1 MLYNDYYEKK
11 KTARLIINS
20 NRQDIH
26 QYTSI
31 VMGGAMAIG
40 VVSLAVGICGVVACS
55 KWKFPVRKW
64 KTIFIMVRSPN
75 DNEIFK
81 IVVRYC
87 FTKPIF
93 LKFLQRPKQSIT

>member
-1 MLYNDYYEKK
+1 MIFRKK
-11 KTARLIINS
+11 KPLLIINS

-26 QYTSI
+26 QYTSV

-40 VVSLAVGICGVVACS
+40 VVSLAMGICGVVACS
-55 KWKFPVRKW
+55 KWKFPGRKL
-64 KTIFIMVRSPN
+64 KMIFIMVRSPN

-87 FTKPIF
+87 FTKPIC
-93 LKFLQRPKQSIT
+93 LKLSSQAETKHNLVFI